1 MKYIITENQFDRILS
16 DENISYINKTTTR
29 LFNPIYHEIQDI
41 VITKMKILGDP
52 PLPKIYNVYVYVNN
66 QLDKSRELEIART
79 IYSFIEDN
87 FFIKVR
93 NIEFDSE
100 DFLYDGNPIRINSH
114 SGISGKIFEKWE
126 YSLSGINGL
135 RWGYNIP
142 NTPEREYLRI

>member
-1 MKYIITENQFDRILS
+1 MEESGEIPGLKAS
-16 DENISYINKTTTR
+16 HSG
-29 LFNPIYHEIQDI
+29 LFALDADDFVIEDSGEIEIQDI

-66 QLDKSRELEIART
+66 QLDKYRELEIART

-100 DFLYDGNPIRINSH
+100 DFLYKGNPIRINH
-114 SGISGKIFEKWE
+114 LKHDPLI
-126 YSLSGINGL
+126 
-135 RWGYNIP
+135 
-142 NTPEREYLRI
+142 

>member
-29 LFNPIYHEIQDI
+29 LFNPIYREIQDI
-41 VITKMKILGDP
+41 VITKMKIIGDP

-66 QLDKSRELEIART
+66 QLDRSRELEIART

-100 DFLYDGNPIRINSH
+100 DFLYDGNPIRINPDR
-114 SGISGKIFEKWE
+114 GRP
-126 YSLSGINGL
+126 IN
-135 RWGYNIP
+135 
-142 NTPEREYLRI
+142 

>member
-16 DENISYINKTTTR
+16 DENISYINKATTR
-29 LFNPIYHEIQDI
+29 LFNPIYPEIQDI
-41 VITKMKILGDP
+41 AITKRNVVGNP

-66 QLDKSRELEIART
+66 QLDRSRELEIART

-100 DFLYDGNPIRINSH
+100 DFLYTGNPIRINQLKH
-114 SGISGKIFEKWE
+114 DPLI
-126 YSLSGINGL
+126 
-135 RWGYNIP
+135 
-142 NTPEREYLRI
+142 